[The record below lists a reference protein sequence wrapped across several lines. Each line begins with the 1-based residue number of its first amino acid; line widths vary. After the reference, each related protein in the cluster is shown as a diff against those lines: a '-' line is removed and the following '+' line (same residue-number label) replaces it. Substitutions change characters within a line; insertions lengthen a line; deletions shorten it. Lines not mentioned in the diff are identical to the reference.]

1 MSDGTLKRM
10 RRLLLTVLA
19 LLPTAAAAA
28 QQAEPR
34 YDKELAAFEEMD
46 RTNPPPKGEI
56 VFVGSS
62 SMVDWNAAKY
72 FPDLKIVNRALWG
85 SAFSD
90 TSRNVDRLILRYE
103 PRLVVVYAGDN
114 DLDGGASTEDV
125 AVEFERL
132 VKAIRDGLPQ
142 ARIVFVGI
150 KPSPQRWIT
159 IDRMRTANAMIR
171 AICAR
176 DDRVAFVDVDGPMMG
191 WDEKP
196 RPELYR
202 ADGLHLSDQG
212 YQLWTT
218 LLRPFLVP

>member
-1 MSDGTLKRM
+1 M
-10 RRLLLTVLA
+10 RAVFAAALVVLA
-19 LLPTAAAAA
+19 GGAVPAG
-28 QQAEPR
+28 QAGRFE
-34 YDKELAAFEEMD
+34 KELAAFEALD
-46 RTNPPPKGEI
+46 RTSPPPKGQV

-62 SMVDWNAAKY
+62 TMVDWKAGAH
-72 FPDLKIVNRALWG
+72 FPDLQIVNRALWG
-85 SAFSD
+85 SAVAD
-90 TSRNVDRLILRYE
+90 TSRNVDRLIVPYE
-103 PRLVVVYAGDN
+103 PRVVVVYAGDN
-114 DLDGGASTEDV
+114 DLDGGATTEQV

-132 VKAIRDGLPQ
+132 VKNVHAKLPQ
-142 ARIVFVGI
+142 TRIVVIGI
-150 KPSPQRWIT
+150 KPSPQRWLT

-202 ADGLHLSDQG
+202 PDGLHLSEQG

>member
-1 MSDGTLKRM
+1 M
-10 RRLLLTVLA
+10 RGALLTVLVVLA
-19 LLPTAAAAA
+19 PSASDA
-28 QQAEPR
+28 QQPASRFE
-34 YDKELAAFEEMD
+34 KELAAFEELD
-46 RTNPPPKGEI
+46 GRNPPAKGQI

-85 SAFSD
+85 SAFAD
-90 TSRNVDRLILRYE
+90 TSRNVDRLVLRYE

-114 DLDGGASTEDV
+114 DLDGGATTEDV

-132 VKAIRDGLPQ
+132 VKAIHAGLPQ
-142 ARIVFVGI
+142 TRIVYVGI
-150 KPSPQRWIT
+150 KPSPQRWLT

-171 AICAR
+171 AICER
-176 DDRVAFVDVDGPMMG
+176 DDRIAFVDVDGPMLG

-196 RPELYR
+196 RPELYQ
-202 ADGLHLSDQG
+202 ADGLHLSDRG

-218 LLRPFLVP
+218 LLRPFLAP